1 MGRERGKGKRG
12 GRGGGRK
19 LFVANVE
26 ELQMREEQ
34 VNEAAR
40 ARLNTE
46 EPILILLK
54 YITPDKVEEV
64 NLTMRMMVA
73 MLVRYSYDDVL

>member
-1 MGRERGKGKRG
+1 MGRGTGKGKRG

-34 VNEAAR
+34 VNDAAR
-40 ARLNTE
+40 KR
-46 EPILILLK
+46 
-54 YITPDKVEEV
+54 
-64 NLTMRMMVA
+64 
-73 MLVRYSYDDVL
+73 